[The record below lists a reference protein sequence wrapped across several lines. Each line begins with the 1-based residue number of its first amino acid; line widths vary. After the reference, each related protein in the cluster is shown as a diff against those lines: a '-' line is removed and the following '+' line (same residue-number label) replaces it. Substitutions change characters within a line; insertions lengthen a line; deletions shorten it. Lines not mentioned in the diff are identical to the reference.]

1 MKNLYTIIWPFCI
14 FSPEDK
20 IKNTNFKGKYN
31 ELKNLLFYWIDQW
44 NNIIYAF
51 NKTKDLSSDFDPRF
65 YYQSILFNLYMLW
78 SICQRIEA
86 DILGDGD
93 NLKNLRDNIA
103 HMDEKLKK
111 PLNTVLIN
119 DVYKD
124 AIIKENWVTNIGVSL
139 VGLQIDLNTWIVAS
153 PLWIVWDTI
162 FSTLQPSEQ
171 SSYTDFV
178 SYKITKESLID
189 LQNKLLKLLNKYFSE
204 IKWKNTEQ
212 NMGPL
217 EILK

>member
-139 VGLQIDLNTWIVAS
+139 VGLQIDLNTWIVAYRTKYGTIRNFEIIKQKYIKS
-153 PLWIVWDTI
+153 LEGNLWAFCLIKNC
-162 FSTLQPSEQ
+162 LQWP
-171 SSYTDFV
+171 FV
-178 SYKITKESLID
+178 
-189 LQNKLLKLLNKYFSE
+189 LLNMMSTYLL
-204 IKWKNTEQ
+204 WRR
-212 NMGPL
+212 
-217 EILK
+217 